1 MQNCNAMYEMQL
13 FLLKCMAVGCLS
25 ISFWMVALVRIR
37 KSKSKPNSH
46 IRRLI
51 LDKLESSLLSSAQI
65 GRHCLRPIK
74 MEPRCNAQMSKLKS
88 SPGKCFNIPHSSLG
102 RPKWSHQKM
111 VAGDMFTK
119 LKSRLVTDEKSWV
132 HIDWTAWLKRCPWLL
147 FVLYSAGV
155 TNQPSRSHQPSSPGC
170 SSPLKGDTAPP
181 APLVLSGS
189 PKK

>member
-88 SPGKCFNIPHSSLG
+88 SPGKCFNIPHSSLAG
-102 RPKWSHQKM
+102 PNGATKKWWLGICSQNLNHVSWQM
-111 VAGDMFTK
+111 
-119 LKSRLVTDEKSWV
+119 KSRGFTLTERR
-132 HIDWTAWLKRCPWLL
+132 DWSVVPDCCLSSTQQGLQISLL
-147 FVLYSAGV
+147 AVI
-155 TNQPSRSHQPSSPGC
+155 SHHPRV
-170 SSPLKGDTAPP
+170 AHHR
-181 APLVLSGS
+181 
-189 PKK
+189 

>member
-1 MQNCNAMYEMQL
+1 MQL

-37 KSKSKPNSH
+37 KSKLKPNSH

-132 HIDWTAWLKRCPWLL
+132 HID
-147 FVLYSAGV
+147 
-155 TNQPSRSHQPSSPGC
+155 
-170 SSPLKGDTAPP
+170 
-181 APLVLSGS
+181 
-189 PKK
+189 